1 MAELSE
7 NMNVFHDVKVN
18 LITVISIHRM
28 GGFLLKIYK
37 VFHSVDFTLFTK
49 RKMFPQKTARNS
61 ETKWKIRKIFK
72 VTQSSQYFTLNL
84 YDLKIIYTLLENC
97 V

>member
-1 MAELSE
+1 
-7 NMNVFHDVKVN
+7 
-18 LITVISIHRM
+18 
-28 GGFLLKIYK
+28 
-37 VFHSVDFTLFTK
+37 
-49 RKMFPQKTARNS
+49 MFPQKTARNS